1 MDRLENQPP
10 APSEGEAGF
19 SLIEIVFAAAIF
31 ATALMTTG
39 LTLLQGARSQ
49 DESDSFT
56 RAVRSVRD
64 VCAEIQEQANLPQN
78 LPLYQGIG
86 AIYAAHHGTTRT
98 IADLPNGTVTITC
111 FANEATVPAILGG
124 PQDMN
129 FDGDDDDN
137 LGGAANGTD
146 MQIVPMVIT
155 VSFTDERGTVTQT
168 YHRRFTQTTD

>member
-1 MDRLENQPP
+1 MDRPDGTPGTRRER
-10 APSEGEAGF
+10 EAGF

-56 RAVRSVRD
+56 RAVRAVRD
-64 VCAEIQEQANLPQN
+64 ICAEIQDRANLPQD
-78 LPLYQGIG
+78 LPALEGIG
-86 AIYAAHHGTTRT
+86 AIYAAYHGTTRT
-98 IADLPNGTVTITC
+98 IADLPNGTVTMTC
-111 FANEATVPAILGG
+111 FANEVTVPAILGG
-124 PQDMN
+124 RQDMN
-129 FDGDDDDN
+129 FDGDSNDN
-137 LGGAANGTD
+137 LGGAANGSD
-146 MQIVPMVIT
+146 MQVVPMVIT